1 MVGFTDGNLTIRVV
15 NDNDNAPVINN
26 PQLQGTTKI
35 LHSESS
41 LLVMDLNIT
50 DLDGDNL
57 EYEIVGG
64 VDRDFFLDNNFSE
77 SSVLA
82 FASRNDDPD
91 FPAFD
96 NRKDLPKGFEDNI
109 YEVEI
114 EIRDGDPT
122 HTISLALQVEI
133 VKPYIT
139 VGGIE
144 QIGENIP

>member
-1 MVGFTDGNLTIRVV
+1 
-15 NDNDNAPVINN
+15 
-26 PQLQGTTKI
+26 
-35 LHSESS
+35 
-41 LLVMDLNIT
+41 MDLNIT

-96 NRKDLPKGFEDNI
+96 NRKDLPKGLKI
-109 YEVEI
+109 TSTKWRLKSVMEI
-114 EIRDGDPT
+114 PLIR
-122 HTISLALQVEI
+122 SALL
-133 VKPYIT
+133 YR
-139 VGGIE
+139 
-144 QIGENIP
+144 